1 MTNKLKKEIEELRA
15 LLQTYLAS
23 DMDIDEMDFNEVVNY
38 AVEEIQDGSNI
49 FLGHWKDYAFLRG
62 KLSQKQEFEEMI
74 NKRINKLKILIKDYK
89 EPEVNEFYA
98 RINELKEIKRRTKT
112 MTNKLKKE
120 IENHRQDIKL
130 DESQAP
136 KIPSQVEVNASKVLG
151 DVSGC
156 PVIKIINKIKKSYP
170 FIESE
175 LINAFVQ
182 GWYDGG
188 SNKSDIRK
196 LQVAKDYLVRIDK
209 ELNSR
214 LMGRNDK

>member
-98 RINELKEIKRRTKT
+98 RINELKELKNQGKSILETP
-112 MTNKLKKE
+112 NKKQNYPDNLQKE
-120 IENHRQDIKL
+120 IE
-130 DESQAP
+130 DETIGSHGDKQFDEWFERLVDGP
-136 KIPSQVEVNASKVLG
+136 KDL
-151 DVSGC
+151 
-156 PVIKIINKIKKSYP
+156 
-170 FIESE
+170 
-175 LINAFVQ
+175 
-182 GWYDGG
+182 
-188 SNKSDIRK
+188 
-196 LQVAKDYLVRIDK
+196 DK
-209 ELNSR
+209 EFTEEEIFNK
-214 LMGRNDK
+214 NK